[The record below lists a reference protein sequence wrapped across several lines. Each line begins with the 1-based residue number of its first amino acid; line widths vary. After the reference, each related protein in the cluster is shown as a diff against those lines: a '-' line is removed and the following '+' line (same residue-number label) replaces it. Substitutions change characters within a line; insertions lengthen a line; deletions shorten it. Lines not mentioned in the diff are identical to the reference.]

1 MMGSRARTAFAYAM
15 PSDSDRRWSL
25 QVVREIGPAEPRAPR
40 LLDRV
45 RGAIRARHMSRST
58 EESYVGWIRRF
69 ILFHGKRHP
78 AEMGAFEAT
87 RFLTALAVRGKVAGS
102 IQNQALSALCFSIS
116 GCWKSIFRDW
126 MASCA
131 L

>member
-1 MMGSRARTAFAYAM
+1 MRCRPTAIG
-15 PSDSDRRWSL
+15 RWSL
-25 QVVREIGPAEPRAPR
+25 QVLRETGAAKPGVPR

-102 IQNQALSALCFSIS
+102 TQNQALSALL
-116 GCWKSIFRDW
+116 FRYRRVLEVD
-126 MASCA
+126 
-131 L
+131 LP